1 MIDAIRAACSC
12 AVLSA
17 LLAACGD
24 EAATGSAGPMA
35 GPTESELRP
44 DERSTTTAAE
54 PVNAVLDA
62 PGFYAGEAGLT
73 PSQRAGREI
82 WYKATAGNARFHTYV
97 FQQRVNVLID
107 WYRVLNARGHDDRF
121 KAWGLI
127 NDPGCCMPGVEGCP
141 ARSLEETYGFEW
153 CPGDEQLLPYVGR
166 DGYRDP
172 ACDFRD
178 APVDPGDPHG
188 RNGDQRQSPCD
199 LAFGTST
206 GALGYRKFPN
216 PRFDRER
223 WLALNGSLASWE
235 GYRGALSTSGP
246 PSEAGRNRLADG
258 SIEPPFLIGT
268 TCGSCHI
275 SFDPINPPADPAN
288 PAWEN
293 LKGALGNQ
301 YTRVSE
307 ILTSGMPGTT
317 LEVQMFA
324 HTRPG
329 TTDTSAIPS
338 DQVYN
343 PGTMNAIINTSVR
356 PVFEHE
362 QVLKWRQVASCGRP
376 ASNEKNAAACWCEP
390 QRDGK
395 CWQRSLQAETVHHIL
410 KGGEDSI
417 GAREAV
423 QRVYF
428 NIGSC
433 SEQCWLNHL
442 TDLRQLDPTM
452 RNFGQTPFDIGQCR
466 RDCPSFRAIEDRLG
480 DIVDFLMSPE
490 TNATDLRAARE
501 RELRKRRPTA
511 TYTQARFVHDLNTRF
526 GKDAVERGRALFA
539 ANCAR
544 CHSSIPVEKGGDF
557 TSRDFHVV
565 NADGL
570 RVDWMGSDRPT
581 PATEVGTNRC
591 RALHSNHMAG
601 HIWQE
606 YGSET
611 LRAQAVVSGIPEA
624 HDGGRG
630 YYRNISLLSAWAHAP
645 FMHNNAVGPE
655 LCGQPANQG
664 NDFYRS
670 PYVDAKGHAL
680 PPHQAPACWPYD
692 PSVDGRF
699 KLYVASMMDLL
710 NPSTRVPKVSHFD
723 KDVVIPLGPRTWDGK
738 EEKQIAGFTV
748 VLPAGTS
755 VGGVASFR
763 HKAFAND
770 LLLAKLHPDR
780 LDARLSDELG
790 REAGARLANE
800 VKQLSSE
807 IISDP
812 ERLLDALRSRPAVT
826 GYYGSCTDLVENR
839 GHPFGEGLSPADK
852 NAMIAF
858 VATL

>member
-1 MIDAIRAACSC
+1 MIDAIRVACSC
-12 AVLSA
+12 VVLFA

-24 EAATGSAGPMA
+24 DAATGRAGSMA
-35 GPTESELRP
+35 SPTESEPRP
-44 DERSTTTAAE
+44 ADRAATAAAE
-54 PVNAVLDA
+54 PVKAVLDA

-97 FQQRVNVLID
+97 FQQRLNVLVD
-107 WYRVLNARGHDDRF
+107 WYRVLNARERDDRF

-127 NDPGCCMPGVEGCP
+127 NDPGCCMPGAEACP
-141 ARSLEETYGFEW
+141 ARSFEETYGFQW
-153 CPGDEQLLPYVGR
+153 CPGDDQLLPYVGR
-166 DGYRDP
+166 EGYRDP

-178 APVDPGDPHG
+178 APVDAADPHAKA
-188 RNGDQRQSPCD
+188 GDQRQSPCD

-235 GYRGALSTSGP
+235 GYRGALSTKGP
-246 PSEAGRNRLADG
+246 PSDAGRNRLADG

-275 SFDPINPPADPAN
+275 SFDPLNPPADPAN

-317 LEVQMFA
+317 LEVQMFSY
-324 HTRPG
+324 TRPG

-356 PVFEHE
+356 PVFAEE
-362 QVLKWRQVASCGRP
+362 QVVKWRKVSSCETPGGKPQAS
-376 ASNEKNAAACWCEP
+376 SCWCEP
-390 QRDGK
+390 GRDGK
-395 CWQRSLQAETVHHIL
+395 CWQRALQAESVHHIL

-417 GAREAV
+417 GAHEAV

-466 RDCPSFRAIEDRLG
+466 RDCPNFRAIEDRLG
-480 DIVDFLMSPE
+480 NIVDFLMSPE

-501 RELRKRRPTA
+501 RTLRQRKPTA
-511 TYTQARFVHDLNTRF
+511 SYTQADFERELNARF
-526 GKDAVERGRALFA
+526 GAGAVERGRAVFA

-544 CHSSIPVEKGGDF
+544 CHSSIPVEQGGDF
-557 TSRDFHVV
+557 AGRDFHVV
-565 NADGL
+565 NNDVGL
-570 RVDWMGSDRPT
+570 RADWMGSDRAT
-581 PATEVGTNRC
+581 PVTEVGTTRC
-591 RALHSNHMAG
+591 RALHSNHMTG

-611 LRAQAVVSGIPEA
+611 LRARDVVSGIPEP

-645 FMHNNAVGPE
+645 FMHTNAIGPE
-655 LCGQPANQG
+655 LCGKPTNAT

-670 PYVDAKGHAL
+670 PYVGANGRAL
-680 PPHQAPACWPYD
+680 PPDRAPACRTYD

-699 KLYVASMMDLL
+699 ELYVASMTDLL
-710 NPSTRVPKVSHFD
+710 HPSARVPKVARFD
-723 KDVVIPLGPRTWDGK
+723 QDVVMPLGPRTWDGR
-738 EEKQIAGFTV
+738 EEKQIAGFRV

-755 VGGVASFR
+755 VNGVASFR

-780 LDARLSDELG
+780 LDSRLASELG
-790 REAGARLANE
+790 REAAAALAND
-800 VKQLSSE
+800 VKQLSRE
-807 IISDP
+807 IVADP
-812 ERLLDALRSRPAVT
+812 ERLVDALRSRPRVAA
-826 GYYGSCTDLVENR
+826 YYSSCTDLVENR

-852 NAMIAF
+852 KALIAF